1 MKEIA
6 VLEKAISLG
15 YGGILVNEIKGV
27 FYGKPKTPK
36 INGFILGLGGRD
48 ITVDTIHHV
57 IKDTV
62 KATFEEKFV
71 GLNEA
76 LIGGK

>member
-1 MKEIA
+1 MKL
-6 VLEKAISLG
+6 LEKAVSLG
-15 YGGILVNEIKGV
+15 YGGILVNEVKSV

-36 INGFILGLGGRD
+36 INGFVVGLGGRD
-48 ITVDTIHHV
+48 ITVDTIHQV
-57 IKDTV
+57 IREAV
-62 KATFEEKFV
+62 KAATEEKFV